1 MLSTLKEEAEAMECF
16 QRNISNKDGQ
26 PLKKKQGCQ
35 GAKSLTKGS
44 AFDEIEKG
52 NEVYWFKIKKNNGKF
67 EYKYYTSCSNGV
79 STDILCRSH
88 KDQQKHGKNPFMLME
103 EIRASDKHELLKL
116 KGNEEFF
123 KNQIE
128 KKNRKNKKISNE
140 TPIKTN
146 LNDNP
151 LYIVL
156 KNFDKIPSNSIKNNL
171 LITCNQIIQEN
182 NLFETKTDKNMKEIS
197 LDNSTNKQL
206 LQTIQ
211 QKQIEY
217 DKCNKKEDLFNLI
230 HDDMEDKIVNISHNE
245 NVSITS
251 EQIEDDSSDSN
262 EDKFNSNINKKS
274 SEILSD
280 SDDDI
285 EDSEKD
291 GEVDAIEIKTKKGK
305 LLYLNSENYI
315 VYEPEDGEFSELGKL
330 EIIDTSYA
338 TIDYMHQNWT
348 ILQKINNPVESDEKN
363 KEIYLCSLTNNVF
376 NLQKKY
382 LGVLTQKKNNMY
394 VIKKKKTST

>member
-1 MLSTLKEEAEAMECF
+1 MSSALKEDAEAMECF
-16 QRNISNKDGQ
+16 QRNISNKDGH

-52 NEVYWFKIKKNNGKF
+52 HEVYWFKTKKSDGKI
-67 EYKYYTSCSNGV
+67 EYKYFTSCSNGV
-79 STDILCRSH
+79 STDALCRSH
-88 KDQQKHGKNPFMLME
+88 KDQQKQGKNPFMLMD

-116 KGNEEFF
+116 KGNEDFF

-128 KKNRKNKKISNE
+128 KKNRKNKKASNE
-140 TPIKTN
+140 TSIEIN

-156 KNFDKIPSNSIKNNL
+156 QNFDKLPSSIKNNL

-182 NLFETKTDKNMKEIS
+182 NLFETKTDKNVKELT

-217 DKCNKKEDLFNLI
+217 DKCNKKEELFNLI
-230 HDDMEDKIVNISHNE
+230 HDDMEDEIIDTSHKDNIS
-245 NVSITS
+245 IAS
-251 EQIEDDSSDSN
+251 EHIEEDDLLDSDEDEPNSNTHQKSSD
-262 EDKFNSNINKKS
+262 
-274 SEILSD
+274 ILSD
-280 SDDDI
+280 SDNNEEHQ
-285 EDSEKD
+285 EDEN
-291 GEVDAIEIKTKKGK
+291 EIDAIEIKTKKGK
-305 LLYLNSENYI
+305 LLYLNSEDYV

-330 EIIDTSYA
+330 EVVDASYA
-338 TIDYMHQNWT
+338 TIDYMLQNWT
-348 ILQKINNPVESDEKN
+348 ILRKIDNPIESDEKN

-394 VIKKKKTST
+394 VIKKNKTSK

>member
-1 MLSTLKEEAEAMECF
+1 MSTALKEDAEAMECF
-16 QRNISNKDGQ
+16 QRNIRNKDGH

-52 NEVYWFKIKKNNGKF
+52 HEVYWFKTKKNDGKF

-79 STDILCRSH
+79 STDTLCRSH
-88 KDQQKHGKNPFMLME
+88 KDQQKQGKNPFMLMA
-103 EIRASDKHELLKL
+103 EIRVSDKHELLKL
-116 KGNEEFF
+116 KGNEDFF

-128 KKNRKNKKISNE
+128 KKNRKNKKASNE
-140 TPIKTN
+140 TSIEMN
-146 LNDNP
+146 LIDNP

-156 KNFDKIPSNSIKNNL
+156 QNFDKLPSSIKNNL

-182 NLFETKTDKNMKEIS
+182 NLFETKTDKNVKELI

-211 QKQIEY
+211 QKQIEEK
-217 DKCNKKEDLFNLI
+217 DDLLESDEDI
-230 HDDMEDKIVNISHNE
+230 D
-245 NVSITS
+245 
-251 EQIEDDSSDSN
+251 
-262 EDKFNSNINKKS
+262 NSNTNQKE

-280 SDDDI
+280 SDDS
-285 EDSEKD
+285 EDHRE
-291 GEVDAIEIKTKKGK
+291 ENEIDAIEIKTKKGK
-305 LLYLNSENYI
+305 LLYLNSEDYV

-330 EIIDTSYA
+330 EVVDISYA
-338 TIDYMHQNWT
+338 TIDYMLQNWT
-348 ILQKINNPVESDEKN
+348 ILRKIDNPVESDEKN

-382 LGVLTQKKNNMY
+382 LGILNQKKNNMY
-394 VIKKKKTST
+394 VIKKKKASK

>member
-1 MLSTLKEEAEAMECF
+1 MSTALKEDAEAMECF
-16 QRNISNKDGQ
+16 QRNISNKDGH

-52 NEVYWFKIKKNNGKF
+52 HEVYWFQTKKPDGKI

-79 STDILCRSH
+79 STDTLCRSH
-88 KDQQKHGKNPFMLME
+88 KDQQKQGKNPFMLME
-103 EIRASDKHELLKL
+103 EIRVSDKHELLKL
-116 KGNEEFF
+116 KGNEDFF

-128 KKNRKNKKISNE
+128 KKNRKNKKASNE
-140 TPIKTN
+140 TSIEMN

-156 KNFDKIPSNSIKNNL
+156 QNFDKLPSSIKNNL

-182 NLFETKTDKNMKEIS
+182 NLFETKTDKNVKELT

-217 DKCNKKEDLFNLI
+217 DKCNQKEDLFKLI
-230 HDDMEDKIVNISHNE
+230 HDDDMEDEIVDTTHHEDI
-245 NVSITS
+245 SITS
-251 EQIEDDSSDSN
+251 EHIEEEDELLESDKPNSITNQKSSD
-262 EDKFNSNINKKS
+262 
-274 SEILSD
+274 ILSD
-280 SDDDI
+280 SDDSDDHEEEENEI
-285 EDSEKD
+285 
-291 GEVDAIEIKTKKGK
+291 DAIEIQTKKGK
-305 LLYLNSENYI
+305 LLYLNSEDYV

-330 EIIDTSYA
+330 EVVDISYA
-338 TIDYMHQNWT
+338 TIDYDHRNWT
-348 ILQKINNPVESDEKN
+348 ILRKIDNPVESDEKN

-394 VIKKKKTST
+394 VIKKKKASK